1 MTKEV
6 FIQIGITA
14 LRSPT
19 GDILP
24 AVPLY
29 IKADQLKQSG
39 LTQAE
44 ENALTDV
51 SGIFSEKIKEKRD
64 KEGKKCQCLKK

>member
-39 LTQAE
+39 LTRAE
-44 ENALTDV
+44 KNALTDV

-64 KEGKKCQCLKK
+64 KEGKNVNV